1 MFLATNGN
9 NLALIISLCVLGGLL
24 IWSLLIVI
32 ILKSRHKKHPRVKVN
47 EEFINELVQAL
58 GQRKN
63 IVSVSTVNGR
73 IHFNVEDLELVNLD
87 TLKKLSTAG
96 VFITNTTVK
105 MLFTYDSESIC
116 KAVMAL
122 PRVE

>member
-9 NLALIISLCVLGGLL
+9 NLPLIISLCVLGVVLL
-24 IWSLLIVI
+24 LAILIVFI
-32 ILKSRHKKHPRVKVN
+32 IKARHQKHPHVKVN
-47 EEFINELVQAL
+47 EEFINELVLAL

-73 IHFNVEDLELVNLD
+73 IHFNVEDLELVDLD

-96 VFITNTTVK
+96 VFITNTTIK
-105 MLFTYDSESIC
+105 MLFTYDSELIC